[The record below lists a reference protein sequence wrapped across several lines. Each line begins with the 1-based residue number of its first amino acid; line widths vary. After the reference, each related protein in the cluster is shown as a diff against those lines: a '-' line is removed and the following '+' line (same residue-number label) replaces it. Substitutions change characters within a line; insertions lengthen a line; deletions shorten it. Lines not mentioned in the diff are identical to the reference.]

1 MEIFLF
7 ILSFI
12 SGGVVLTVAY
22 NAYITTTIR
31 KRYNNLLE
39 FQKDLEQVQRDQFAQ
54 TDKIIKDMTSHVNSI
69 KLEMQNDNYSSLS
82 ELTSDINNLK
92 GSVGA
97 IRNDIEGD
105 RKINEDEFRKVKNKI
120 QSTVGKIQDQ
130 LNDKTMIGRY

>member
-1 MEIFLF
+1 MELF
-7 ILSFI
+7 IYILSFI

-31 KRYNNLLE
+31 FRYNSLLE
-39 FQKDLEQVQRDQFAQ
+39 LQKDLEQVQRDQFAQ
-54 TDKIIKDMTSHVNSI
+54 TDKIIKDMTNHVNSI

-82 ELTSDINNLK
+82 ELNNDIDNLK
-92 GSVGA
+92 GSIGA
-97 IRNDIEGD
+97 IRNDIESD
-105 RKINEDEFRKVKNKI
+105 RKINEDEFRKVRSKI

>member
-31 KRYNNLLE
+31 SRYNSLLE
-39 FQKDLEQVQRDQFAQ
+39 LQKDLEQVQRDQFAQ
-54 TDKIIKDMTSHVNSI
+54 TDKIIKDMTNHVNSI

-82 ELTSDINNLK
+82 ELTNDIDNLK
-92 GSVGA
+92 GCIGA
-97 IRNDIEGD
+97 IRNDIESD
-105 RKINEDEFRKVKNKI
+105 RKINEEEFRKVKNKI

>member
-54 TDKIIKDMTSHVNSI
+54 TDKIIKDMTNHVNSI

-82 ELTSDINNLK
+82 ELTNDIDNLK
-92 GSVGA
+92 GGIGA
-97 IRNDIEGD
+97 IRNDIESD
-105 RKINEDEFRKVKNKI
+105 RKINEEEFRKVKNKI
-120 QSTVGKIQDQ
+120 QSTMGKIQDQ

>member
-31 KRYNNLLE
+31 RRYNNLLE

-54 TDKIIKDMTSHVNSI
+54 TDKIIKDMTNHVNSI

-82 ELTSDINNLK
+82 ELTNDIDNLK
-92 GSVGA
+92 GGIGA
-97 IRNDIEGD
+97 IRNDIESD

>member
-1 MEIFLF
+1 MELF
-7 ILSFI
+7 IYILSFI

-31 KRYNNLLE
+31 FRYNSLLE
-39 FQKDLEQVQRDQFAQ
+39 LQKDLEQVQRDQFAQ
-54 TDKIIKDMTSHVNSI
+54 TDKIIKDMTNHVNSI

-82 ELTSDINNLK
+82 ELTNDIDNLK
-92 GSVGA
+92 GSIGA
-97 IRNDIEGD
+97 IRNDIESD
-105 RKINEDEFRKVKNKI
+105 RKINEDEFRKVRSKI

>member
-54 TDKIIKDMTSHVNSI
+54 TDKIIKDMTNHVNSI

-82 ELTSDINNLK
+82 ELTNDIDNLK
-92 GSVGA
+92 GGIGA
-97 IRNDIEGD
+97 IRNDIESD